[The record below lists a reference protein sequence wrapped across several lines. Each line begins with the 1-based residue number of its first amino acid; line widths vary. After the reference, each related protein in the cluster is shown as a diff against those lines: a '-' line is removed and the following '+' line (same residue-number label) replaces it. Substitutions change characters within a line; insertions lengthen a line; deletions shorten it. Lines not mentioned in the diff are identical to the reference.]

1 MNKYTLVP
9 MNENHI
15 PELANLEKICFSQPW
30 SEKSL
35 REELDNR
42 TAHFIVAEFN
52 GVVVGYIGVFV
63 VYESCDISNI
73 AVLPEYRRRGIGRL
87 LLEGACDAAR
97 NGGAESI
104 SLEVRP
110 SNRGAIALYRSVG
123 FEEVGLRKNFYR
135 NPTEDGLILSK
146 KLISKENGEENED
159 FINRKFM

>member
-1 MNKYTLVP
+1 MNKFTLVP

-15 PELANLEKICFSQPW
+15 PELANLERICFSQPW

-35 REELDNR
+35 SEELDNR

-73 AVLPEYRRRGIGRL
+73 AVFPEYRRQGIGRL
-87 LLEGACDAAR
+87 LLEGACDVAQK
-97 NGGAESI
+97 GGAESI

-110 SNRGAIALYRSVG
+110 SNEGAIALYRSVG

-146 KLISKENGEENED
+146 KLISKETVKMNEN
-159 FINRKFM
+159 FSN